1 MHAPLHTVPVTHC
14 PRYTLSPYTRLERY
28 AMWQLNGTE
37 ASWIQSK
44 WRAHYCTTHP
54 ELGLSIVHEEAPN
67 RRIVLSLIE
76 PTEGS
81 PRQASEAYVRQNDL
95 ISEFAQTRLDQ
106 FSFQTYFRILPEST
120 ESLLGLEVWLSVQTD
135 LLDSCPSMDLVSIVP
150 NGFWTTQSLSS
161 SPGGDAIWLAS
172 SRDNRYTSLS
182 VAALIH
188 PLDAAQTMR
197 VEGASI
203 AEDALQL
210 RYFSHFM
217 EKGVIRRAR
226 MRFYLSRQEAFDVES
241 ISVLYQDF
249 ASSELPLTT

>member
-1 MHAPLHTVPVTHC
+1 M
-14 PRYTLSPYTRLERY
+14 SERY

-37 ASWIQSK
+37 ASWIQAK

-54 ELGLSIVHEEAPN
+54 ELGLSIVHEESPD

-81 PRQASEAYVRQNDL
+81 PRQASEAYVRQSDL
-95 ISEFAQTRLDQ
+95 ISDFAQTRHDQ
-106 FSFQTYFRILPEST
+106 FSFQTYFRVLPESS
-120 ESLLGLEVWLSVQTD
+120 EWLLGLEVWLSVQTD
-135 LLDSCPSMDLVSIVP
+135 LLDSCPAMELVSIVP

-172 SRDNRYTSLS
+172 SRDNRYTSMS
-182 VAALIH
+182 VAAMVH
-188 PLDAAQTMR
+188 PLDAAETMR
-197 VEGASI
+197 VEGNAI

-226 MRFYLSRQEAFDVES
+226 MRFYLSRREAFDVES
-241 ISVLYQDF
+241 ISQLYESFTQ
-249 ASSELPLTT
+249 SELPLTT